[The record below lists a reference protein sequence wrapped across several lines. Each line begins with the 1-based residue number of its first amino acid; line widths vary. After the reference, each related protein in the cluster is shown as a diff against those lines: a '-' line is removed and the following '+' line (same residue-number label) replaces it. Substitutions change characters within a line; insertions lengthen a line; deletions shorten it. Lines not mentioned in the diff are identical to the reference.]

1 MVTQPNEDA
10 TLQLSS
16 TDITRCYKRS
26 PNVVMQPEEGLDKVT
41 VIRFESLFSILES
54 WQFPKVLCCFAKDVK
69 CSSEILIF
77 RERPKI
83 PLDLEIVEK
92 CSNKVGEGIQF
103 HSLQGRGM

>member
-1 MVTQPNEDA
+1 MRMQRCSRQAQILPDVTKGHQMKH
-10 TLQLSS
+10 
-16 TDITRCYKRS
+16 I
-26 PNVVMQPEEGLDKVT
+26 VVMQPEEGLDKVT
-41 VIRFESLFSILES
+41 VIRFESFFSILES

>member
-1 MVTQPNEDA
+1 MRMQRCSRQAQILPDVTKGHQ
-10 TLQLSS
+10 TK
-16 TDITRCYKRS
+16 DI
-26 PNVVMQPEEGLDKVT
+26 VVMQPEEGLDKVT

-92 CSNKVGEGIQF
+92 RSNKVGEGIQF
-103 HSLQGRGM
+103 HLLQGRGM